1 MAHDDG
7 KLYFYSA
14 LGFGAGIWIF
24 LKGFREFRKY
34 RVIADTPEIPI
45 RSMPMGLVEIHGQ
58 AAQAADLL
66 TSPVTHTP
74 CCLFKVDIEH
84 WKRNEKSSG
93 GHWVHSRT
101 DIQGTPFYMQDASG
115 KVLVEPKD
123 AELDLP
129 QNARCEAGPGSGRSG
144 LAGAASDKELLQYVS
159 QANVHAV
166 TNVFARGIQF
176 LGPRSDPAHEQTRL
190 KLLDLFSTTPG
201 GAQFQQ
207 RMTALM
213 APRLR
218 QHLQEMGPQSDPQK
232 EQARLAA
239 LGAFEHPQ
247 GSPEFIAGMQRA
259 ASFAPLDEQKHFLAA
274 AGALDASDSA
284 VRMVF
289 SAASGRYRLT
299 EYCIVP
305 GQAYDITGT
314 CAENPNP
321 RDEHDRNMILKGQ
334 NEPTFLISSRSE
346 REVER
351 TVRNKSLKMI
361 FGGAALSLVC
371 LAIILGKLGLLF

>member
-24 LKGFREFRKY
+24 VKGFREFRKY
-34 RVIADTPEIPI
+34 RVLADTPEIPI

-58 AAQAADLL
+58 AVKAAELL

-84 WKRNEKSSG
+84 WKRNEKGSG
-93 GHWVHSRT
+93 GHWVHHRT
-101 DIQGTPFYMQDASG
+101 DIQAAPFYLQDASG

-129 QNARCEAGPGSGRSG
+129 QNARCEAGPGSGRTG
-144 LAGAASDKELLQYVS
+144 TARGVSDQELLQYVS

-166 TNVFARGIQF
+166 TNFVARGISF
-176 LGPRSDPAHEQTRL
+176 LGPRNDPQHEQTRQ
-190 KLLDLFSTTPG
+190 KLLDLFSQAPG
-201 GAQFQQ
+201 TADFQQ
-207 RMTALM
+207 RMMTLM
-213 APRLR
+213 APKLH
-218 QHLQEMGPQSDPQK
+218 QHLREMGPQTDPQK

-239 LGAFEHPQ
+239 LEAFEHPQ
-247 GSPEFIAGMQRA
+247 GSPEFVAGMQRA
-259 ASFAPLDEQKHFLAA
+259 ASFAPPDEQKHFLAA
-274 AGALDASDSA
+274 VGALDASDSA

-289 SAASGRYRLT
+289 SAATGRYRLT
-299 EYCIVP
+299 EYGIVP

-314 CAENPNP
+314 CTENPNP
-321 RDEHDRNMILKGQ
+321 QDEHDRNLILKGQ
-334 NEPTFLISSRSE
+334 NEPTFLISSRTE

-351 TVRNKSLKMI
+351 TVRNKALKMI
-361 FGGAALSLVC
+361 FGGAALSLIC
-371 LAIILGKLGLLF
+371 LAIILGKLGLF